1 MNPERRRAGR
11 AGTGARWA
19 HVACC
24 VARDGRADEILEA
37 ARQVAD
43 DVGARLTV
51 VHGAPR
57 PVLEEP
63 AGRGGVARP
72 GDPSRVASEWL
83 AEIAGAY
90 GADAAL
96 IVGTVPAAVCA
107 WAVRAGPDV
116 LVVGATR
123 GPVTRAL
130 AGGFASHLAYHASC
144 DVLVV
149 RAPAAEEDQR

>member
-1 MNPERRRAGR
+1 MTSGRTRGADAGP
-11 AGTGARWA
+11 GARWA

-24 VARDGRADEILEA
+24 IARDDRADAILRA

-43 DVGARLTV
+43 DVGARLTI

-72 GDPSRVASEWL
+72 EDPTWVASQWL
-83 AEIAGAY
+83 ARLAEAY
-90 GADAAL
+90 GAEAAL
-96 IVGTVPAAVCA
+96 IVGTAPTAVCA
-107 WAVRAGPDV
+107 WAASAGPDV

-123 GPVTRAL
+123 GPVARAL
-130 AGGFASHLAYHASC
+130 AGSFASHLAYHASC